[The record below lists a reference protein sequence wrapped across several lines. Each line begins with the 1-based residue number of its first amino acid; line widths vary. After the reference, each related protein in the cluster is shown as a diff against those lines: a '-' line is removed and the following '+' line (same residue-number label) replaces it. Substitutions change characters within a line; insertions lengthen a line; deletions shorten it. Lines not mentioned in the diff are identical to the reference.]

1 MSKWQEYDWD
11 MMIRRR
17 APVPLIAVA
26 LLLSLWL
33 ATAESG
39 SITAVKCKADHAEL
53 LASIEAARQ
62 QTIDQINLQLADTGD
77 YQRIETLLAMRERAW
92 DEEEAQRGSAQ
103 HIFYDCISAAKRPG

>member
-1 MSKWQEYDWD
+1 MSRWQEYDWD

-39 SITAVKCKADHAEL
+39 SITAVKCKADQEEL
-53 LASIEAARQ
+53 LASIETARQ
-62 QTIDQINLQLADTGD
+62 QTIDQINVQLANTGD
-77 YQRIETLLAMRERAW
+77 YQRIETLLSMRDQAW
-92 DEEEAQRGSAQ
+92 DEEEAQRGFAQ
-103 HIFYDCISAAKRPG
+103 QVFYDCLNATKRPG